1 MLGAQ
6 QPVAQRGIAPKL
18 VAQQLL
24 HQRPLAALPVG
35 GEGELAAELVRLL
48 WRARLAYG
56 LGGGI
61 VAARLLRLEAPLLR
75 GAPSRA
81 GRGRRRGA
89 AGGGLAGGATAGG
102 ATQRLF

>member
-6 QPVAQRGIAPKL
+6 QPVAQRGVAPKL

-61 VAARLLRLEAPLLR
+61 VAARLLRLEGVFDARVLSPTVEDCAR
-75 GAPSRA
+75 KPVA
-81 GRGRRRGA
+81 
-89 AGGGLAGGATAGG
+89 
-102 ATQRLF
+102 QRLPPARQ